1 MAPRSRV
8 SRSAIPHE
16 TEGPYPVQEADA
28 SGKITFTSIYPAC
41 YSGRWPHIHFE
52 VYPSLSGATS
62 VSNKVATSNVFSDGS
77 SLELATIT
85 GSVAGG
91 LTAALTIAV

>member
-1 MAPRSRV
+1 M
-8 SRSAIPHE
+8 
-16 TEGPYPVQEADA
+16 
-28 SGKITFTSIYPAC
+28 
-41 YSGRWPHIHFE
+41 HFE

-62 VSNKVATSNVFSDGS
+62 VSNRTATSQIAMQKATSDLVYATAGYEASVATAAQITLASDNVFSDGA
-77 SLELATIT
+77 SLELPAMS